1 MRYTEIENF
10 NKSTFK
16 RLTGVKR
23 RTFEAMILVID
34 AYKASLRKHENKG
47 RPSKLST
54 ADQLLIML
62 MYFREYRTFFHI
74 GVCYSISEMHT
85 WRIVNST
92 EKILLES
99 KIFHLAGKKALY
111 SAEKKINSIVI
122 DVSEHPVERPK
133 KKQKKT
139 IRGRRSGILKKAKL

>member
-1 MRYTEIENF
+1 M
-10 NKSTFK
+10 FK

-23 RTFEAMILVID
+23 RTFEMMVLVVD
-34 AYKASLRKHENKG
+34 AYKTSHRKHESKG
-47 RPSKLST
+47 RPGKLTT

-85 WRIVNST
+85 WRIVNSI

-111 SAEKKINSIVI
+111 ATENKITSIVV

-139 IRGRRSGILKKAKL
+139 TQEKKSGILKKVKS